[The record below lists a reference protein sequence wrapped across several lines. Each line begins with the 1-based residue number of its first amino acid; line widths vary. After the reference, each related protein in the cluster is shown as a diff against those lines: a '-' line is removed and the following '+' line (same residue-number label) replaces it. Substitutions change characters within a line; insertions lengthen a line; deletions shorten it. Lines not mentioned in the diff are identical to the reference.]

1 MNLIV
6 TLPLAISAPSCPDE
20 QDWLEIVA
28 DANALCDRVT
38 AAAPGDAIAYFV
50 GLLARDRDRLA
61 SRLSPE
67 RRIELDAIADC
78 AWRLA
83 EAGWAHL
90 VQRRVGPECFV
101 YLVIVRPRPRQQRE
115 RRSAGLP
122 CLSLPEAA

>member
-1 MNLIV
+1 MNVIV
-6 TLPLAISAPSCPDE
+6 SLPLAIRPPSITE
-20 QDWLEIVA
+20 KHDWLDVVI

-50 GLLARDRDRLA
+50 GMLARDRDRLA

-67 RRIELDAIADC
+67 QRIEVDALADC

-90 VQRRVGPECFV
+90 VQRRVGPECFA
-101 YLVIVRPRPRQQRE
+101 YLVIVRPRPRQQR
-115 RRSAGLP
+115 SHVTAP
-122 CLSLPEAA
+122 LSRPQQREAA